1 MQAGWTAAAEGRRHR
16 ATKQRR
22 PAAATVVAT
31 VLAAA
36 LFAVPA
42 GVVGQSGAA
51 SARTDHVLV
60 ISVDGL
66 RPDAVEVFGL
76 RTLGALVAGGGY
88 ALDART
94 VRPSSTLP
102 SHASMLTGVGPGVHG
117 ITWNR
122 YEPARGMVPVP
133 TIFELARASGHHAAA
148 FYAKAKLRQLDRPGA
163 YDHRLAP
170 RWRVDNWMA
179 TDVVPEA
186 VRYMAHQRP
195 NLLFVH
201 IAEPDYAGHMAGWM
215 GGLYGLAVRR
225 ADAAVGVLVA
235 AARETFG
242 EAGFVVIVTADHG
255 GHGRGHGTDDPRD
268 VEIPWIIY
276 GRGVAPGPLPTGI
289 RTMDTAATALWLLG
303 VPPPARL
310 EGRPVLEA
318 FDKAWVEATT
328 RATSVPGSP

>member
-1 MQAGWTAAAEGRRHR
+1 MQAGWVAGAKVRRR
-16 ATKQRR
+16 TGARR
-22 PAAATVVAT
+22 RVR
-31 VLAAA
+31 AAA
-36 LFAVPA
+36 LLVAIVTAPA
-42 GVVGQSGAA
+42 FTGATAGAAGQSDAGP
-51 SARTDHVLV
+51 ARTDHVLV

-76 RTLGALVAGGGY
+76 RTLGAMVAGGGY

-102 SHASMLTGVGPGVHG
+102 SHASMLTGVDPGVHG

-133 TIFELARASGHHAAA
+133 TIFELARASGHHVAA
-148 FYAKAKLRQLDRPGA
+148 FYAKAKLRQLDRPDA

-186 VRYMAHQRP
+186 VRYMAHHRP
-195 NLLFVH
+195 DLLFVH
-201 IAEPDYAGHMAGWM
+201 IAEPDYAGHLAGWM
-215 GGLYGLAVRR
+215 GALYALAARR
-225 ADAAVGVLVA
+225 ADAAVGVLLA

-242 EAGFVVIVTADHG
+242 EAGFIVIVTADHG

-303 VPPPARL
+303 VPPPGRI

-318 FDKAWVEATT
+318 FDEAWVKATT